1 MKKNVILYGNT
12 DSGIQKKALEIL
24 TECLLDQTMEYPVCL
39 PADTDADLTDC
50 RLFCIG
56 TRENNAR
63 LRARTDAPLTEPQ
76 QYRITAEN
84 DAVYI
89 EGADEQGVLWGC
101 VDFGNK
107 YVLRF
112 TYTHESGRYYRNIF
126 EGTLPDY
133 TLTASPS
140 VRNRGIWTWG
150 HVIYDWRGF
159 LDSLVRLKMNTLT
172 IWNDYPPVNARQ
184 IVEQAHQWGI
194 RVIWGYAWFW
204 DTRCDLID
212 IEKAYASGDE
222 ILAQYERDYRD
233 LGGDGIY
240 FQSFTE
246 LNRETIG
253 GVLIAE
259 AVTEFVNRTAAKFY
273 EKYPDLELQFGLH
286 ANSVSQK
293 LEYIRRVDPRI
304 RIVWENCGAF
314 PFAYIPR
321 EVDNFDATCDFVK
334 KITHLRPGE
343 RFGAVTKGFTKLNW
357 SEFEHPTGPMNI
369 GVSSSRMQQNRME
382 RKRPIWRYIQAHWL
396 SHADYAYDMIRLL
409 AEETGGAGDVSA
421 LVEDGMLETR
431 IPYAVALYAEML
443 WDCGADL
450 RTLMSDV
457 ALRDTA
463 EFV

>member
-12 DSGIQKKALEIL
+12 ESGQQKKALEIL

-101 VDFGNK
+101 VDFENK

-112 TYTHESGRYYRNIF
+112 TYTHESGRYYRHIF
-126 EGTLPDY
+126 EGALPEY
-133 TLTASPS
+133 TITSAPS
-140 VRNRGIWTWG
+140 VQNRGIWTWG

-184 IVEQAHQWGI
+184 IVELAHQWGI

-246 LNRETIG
+246 LDRETIG

-273 EKYPDLELQFGLH
+273 EKYPDMELQFGLH

-321 EVDNFDATCDFVK
+321 EVGNFDATCDFVK

-369 GVSSSRMQQNRME
+369 GVSSPRMQQNRME

-396 SHADYAYDMIRLL
+396 SHADYAYGMIRLL
-409 AEETGGAGDVSA
+409 AEETGGAGDISA

-450 RTLMSDV
+450 RSLMSDV

>member
-24 TECLLDQTMEYPVCL
+24 TECLLDRTMEYPVCL
-39 PADTDADLTDC
+39 PADTDADLTGC

-63 LRARTDAPLTEPQ
+63 LRARTDAPLTEAQ

-101 VDFGNK
+101 VDFENK

-126 EGTLPDY
+126 EGALPDY

-246 LNRETIG
+246 LDRETIG

-369 GVSSSRMQQNRME
+369 GVSSPRMQQNRMD

>member
-39 PADTDADLTDC
+39 PADTDADLTGC

-63 LRARTDAPLTEPQ
+63 LRARTDAPLREFQ

-101 VDFGNK
+101 VDFENK

-126 EGTLPDY
+126 EGALPEY
-133 TLTASPS
+133 TLTSAPS
-140 VRNRGIWTWG
+140 VQNRGIWTWG

-159 LDSLVRLKMNTLT
+159 LDSLVRLKMNTIT
-172 IWNDYPPVNARQ
+172 IWNDYPPVNARE
-184 IVEQAHQWGI
+184 IVELAHQWGI

-259 AVTEFVNRTAAKFY
+259 AVTEFVNRTAAKFFA
-273 EKYPDLELQFGLH
+273 KYPDLELQFGLH

-334 KITHLRPGE
+334 KITHLRPEE

-357 SEFEHPTGPMNI
+357 NEFEHPTGPMNI
-369 GVSSSRMQQNRME
+369 GVSSPRMQQNRIE

-409 AEETGGAGDVSA
+409 AEETDGAGDISA